1 MRRMKEKKKKTDF
14 WDGTLVVIAAVMIL
28 FFGIGTFLLPQ
39 ERFSEHE
46 NRALSVWEAPSWK
59 TLFHGRFS
67 DTVGSA
73 VRDQFPMRE
82 ALVGLKARCEQIL
95 GKRENNR
102 IFFGENGYLM
112 ARNEYID
119 LSTARENLRAV
130 ENFTETSE
138 IPVTR
143 IWIPRSADV
152 MTQYLPAPYPPNAA
166 ERLYQ
171 MSEETLLP
179 WLQEAA
185 EAGCQV
191 YYRTDHHLTTEGA
204 YLLYCHLGETLG
216 YEPKERDFFTRQT
229 VSEDFFGSADSTV
242 GGIAPRADTIELYRY
257 DGDAHF
263 LVADGETGEVR
274 EGLYEWSALE
284 KKDQYGIF
292 LGGNFA
298 HLSVSDPTS
307 SDKPR
312 LLLIKDSFAN
322 ALAPFLAIH
331 FDLEIIDLR
340 YTSSE
345 IFLEE
350 CDRALILEGVDTLA
364 TDPSLGK
371 IEFIKQKE
379 KG

>member
-1 MRRMKEKKKKTDF
+1 MDRIRRIKQMKIFDVV
-14 WDGTLVVIAAVMIL
+14 LVLLSMGVL
-28 FFGIGTFLLPQ
+28 FFFCVGLLLFPQ
-39 ERFSEHE
+39 KKISEQE
-46 NRALSVWEAPSWK
+46 NRILRTWEMPSWQ
-59 TLFHGRFS
+59 TLFGGSFS
-67 DTVGSA
+67 DAVETVT
-73 VRDQFPMRE
+73 RDQFPMRE
-82 ALVGLKARCEQIL
+82 HWISVKARCEQIL

-102 IFFGENGYLM
+102 ILLGKDGYLM
-112 ARNEYID
+112 ARNEYVD
-119 LSTARENLRAV
+119 LSVAQENLGAV

-152 MTQYLPAPYPPNAA
+152 MSRWLPSNYPSDVANELYSLLDATPIALLQNAA
-166 ERLYQ
+166 EEGKQ
-171 MSEETLLP
+171 M
-179 WLQEAA
+179 
-185 EAGCQV
+185 

-216 YEPKERDFFTRQT
+216 YDPKERDFFTRQT

>member
-1 MRRMKEKKKKTDF
+1 MERIRRIKQMKIFDVV
-14 WDGTLVVIAAVMIL
+14 LVLLSMGVL
-28 FFGIGTFLLPQ
+28 FFFCVGLLLFPQ
-39 ERFSEHE
+39 KKISEQE
-46 NRALSVWEAPSWK
+46 NRMLRTWEMPSWQ
-59 TLFHGRFS
+59 TLFGGSFS
-67 DTVGSA
+67 DAVGTVT
-73 VRDQFPMRE
+73 RDQFPMRE
-82 ALVGLKARCEQIL
+82 HWISVKARCEQIL

-102 IFFGENGYLM
+102 ILLGKDGYLM
-112 ARNEYID
+112 ARNEYVD
-119 LSTARENLRAV
+119 LSVAQENLGAV
-130 ENFTETSE
+130 EKFTEASE
-138 IPVTR
+138 FPVVR
-143 IWIPRSADV
+143 CWIPRSADV
-152 MTQYLPAPYPPNAA
+152 MSRWLPPPYPSDAARRMYQLLDGTPLHLLQAAA
-166 ERLYQ
+166 EDGRQ
-171 MSEETLLP
+171 I
-179 WLQEAA
+179 
-185 EAGCQV
+185 

-242 GGIAPRADTIELYRY
+242 GGIAPRADAIELYRY

-263 LVADGETGEVR
+263 LVTDGETGEVR

-307 SDKPR
+307 PDKPR